1 MNKSL
6 QEVNS
11 SVDYSQ
17 KKTKGA
23 RILAFFGPAYL
34 ISVGYMD
41 PGNWA
46 TDIAGGSQF
55 GYSLLWILLLSNL
68 IALLLQS
75 LCARMGIVAQ
85 RDLAQASKEMYSKP
99 VNFMLYILAEISIA
113 ACDLAEVLGMAIGL
127 NLLFG
132 IPIIW
137 GVSIAVFDTIILL
150 YLQRFGIRKL
160 ELLIIGLISII
171 GLSFF
176 VQLFLAQPNLI
187 EAGKG
192 LVPSKLDNG
201 KLFIAIGIIGATVM
215 PHNLYLH
222 SALIQTRKITR
233 NTFSIKKALK
243 LSVIDS
249 GIALNIAFFI
259 NASIVMLAAS
269 VFFENKLYG
278 VADIGDAHKLLEP
291 LLGSNLAP
299 KLFAVALIAAGQSST
314 ITGTLAGQ
322 IIMEGHLNI
331 RLPLWIRRI
340 ITRLI
345 AVIPAFF
352 VVYFLG
358 NDSTGELLILSQVI
372 LSLQL
377 GFAIIPLIHFVS
389 NKIKMGEFAISLPI
403 KIFAW
408 LSTLVIVSLN
418 VLMVYDEITSFMKDL
433 PTFLS
438 ILIILLALFI
448 AGLLIYVTLKPLLSS
463 YLKQKMAHAP
473 HGSAMIFSLD
483 EVSAFK
489 YKHIAITLDFTN
501 ADLKAIKHALQ
512 LGGIDTQYTLI
523 HIVSTTSA
531 IVFGEGDTIE
541 AQEDKET
548 IEAYKKQLS
557 DYGFSCNAIIGYGKP
572 QKSIVELVNKSN
584 FDCLVMAS
592 HGHTGL
598 LDLFYGHTINYVRD
612 HINIPL
618 LAVK

>member
-176 VQLFLAQPNLI
+176 VQLFLAQPNLM

-358 NDSTGELLILSQVI
+358 DDSTGELLILSQVI

-403 KIFAW
+403 KILAW

-463 YLKQKMAHAP
+463 FLKQKMAHAP
-473 HGSAMIFSLD
+473 HGSAMVLSLD

-501 ADLKAIKHALQ
+501 ADLKAIQHALQ
-512 LGGIDTQYTLI
+512 LGGVDTHYTLI

-541 AQEDKET
+541 AQEDRET
-548 IEAYKKQLS
+548 IEAYKKQLT
-557 DYGFSCNAIIGYGKP
+557 DYGFSCKAIIGYGKP